1 MYLTNIMDV
10 YSSIKLDFEV
20 QHDLVSNMMNRLRAS
35 ESNILITCVDGEN
48 VAANKRYLGVYSSL
62 LRNICIEFPEHDL
75 VTVYVDYKKIHV
87 DMAMEY
93 LNTGELM
100 SHDVGSL
107 TEVVS
112 LMQCLGV
119 GLQDIEIIEP
129 LRLRQMKELKDEELL
144 DITEIEFKISH
155 LEQEPSQIP
164 IETNPTN
171 FRCNNVK
178 CEKVFKNKQALR
190 QHSIVHSTARPFECK
205 ECGLCFSTKG
215 ILSNHKGIHNP
226 TKCDYCSK
234 SFAQKSHLK
243 SHIKYTHL
251 NQKPGMDRDW
261 IYTRA

>member
-1 MYLTNIMDV
+1 MAIMDA

-20 QHDLVSNMMNRLRAS
+20 QHDFVYNMMNRLRAS
-35 ESNILITCVDGEN
+35 ESNNILITCVDGET

-62 LRNICIEFPEHDL
+62 VRSICMEFPEHDQ

-87 DMAMEY
+87 DMMMEF
-93 LNTGELM
+93 LNKGELR

-112 LMQCLGV
+112 LMQCIGV
-119 GLQDIEIIEP
+119 GLLQGIEIIEP
-129 LRLRQMKELKDEELL
+129 LRQIKKPKVLP
-144 DITEIEFKISH
+144 ITEIEDKISP
-155 LEQEPSQIP
+155 EKESIQIL
-164 IETNPTN
+164 IDETNPSK

-178 CEKVFKNKQALR
+178 CEKVFKNKQALK
-190 QHSIVHSTARPFECK
+190 QHSIVHSSDRPFECK

-215 ILSNHKGIHNP
+215 ILNNHKGIHNP
-226 TKCDYCSK
+226 TKCDYCPK
-234 SFAQKSHLK
+234 TFAQKSHLK

-261 IYTRA
+261 IYTGA